1 MAIKIRLPY
10 SNSTGVTPTA
20 INLLTG
26 ELAVNTADAKLW
38 VKHSDGTLK
47 LITATGA
54 QGAQGLRGTQGPT
67 GNTGPL
73 GFPGPQG
80 GQGTQ
85 GAQGTNSA
93 VQGPAGFPGRGGPQG
108 ATGPQSAVAG
118 PQGATGPQ
126 GVAQGPAG
134 FAGPAGLLG
143 AQGAQGTQGPQS
155 LVRGTQGPAGPAG
168 PTGFTG
174 RTGLTGAPGTYLAPP
189 PVGGDGTGTTCF
201 LGSSYTTM
209 ADGSRKMMRDVR
221 VGDWLMGAF
230 GEANQVLALED
241 LVLGNRPM
249 FVINYTHHTTGDH
262 THICSDKQFV
272 SLEPEETITNDWNIW
287 YNCVLSDGSF
297 VMLYNKGIDNP
308 QDRLGKLDLG
318 IVLQTV
324 DGGKEVEQIDSY
336 DLPYD
341 TKLYNFVMSG
351 SHTYFADGY
360 AVTGWPRDD
369 DFDYVQWKQIG
380 ETSKIEDW
388 MTPKLHGVN

>member
-10 SNSTGVTPTA
+10 NTSSGVLPTNT
-20 INLLTG
+20 NLVLG
-26 ELAVNTADAKLW
+26 ELAVNTADGKLF
-38 VKHSDGTLK
+38 TLNSSGATIQINTTG
-47 LITATGA
+47 LTGNTGA
-54 QGAQGLRGTQGPT
+54 QGSAGAQGTQGSQGIQGPTGFAGLTGSQGPAGTQGTQGPQ
-67 GNTGPL
+67 GLQGVATGPQGL
-73 GFPGPQG
+73 AGLQGLTGPQG
-80 GQGTQ
+80 GTGPQGTQ
-85 GAQGTNSA
+85 GPQGL
-93 VQGPAGFPGRGGPQG
+93 QGFRGPTGPGGPL
-108 ATGPQSAVAG
+108 
-118 PQGATGPQ
+118 GATGPQ
-126 GVAQGPAG
+126 GVLGAPGG
-134 FAGPAGLLG
+134 GG
-143 AQGAQGTQGPQS
+143 AQGAQGPQ
-155 LVRGTQGPAGPAG
+155 
-168 PTGFTG
+168 G
-174 RTGLTGAPGTYLAPP
+174 RTGSTGPCVPA
-189 PVGGDGTGTTCF
+189 PVGVCAGGGTCF